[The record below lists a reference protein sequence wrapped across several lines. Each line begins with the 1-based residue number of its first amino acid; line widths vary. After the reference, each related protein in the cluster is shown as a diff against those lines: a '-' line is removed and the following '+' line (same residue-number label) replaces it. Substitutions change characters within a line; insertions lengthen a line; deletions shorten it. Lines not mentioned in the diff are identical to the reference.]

1 MIGFVKKFDDKKIM
15 SFKVTDNKLLKKYTQ
30 MWKKV
35 KDLLNTKFDSEPVYD
50 DNDENITTKIKIYG
64 DKVNTNFH
72 SKKIP
77 KEKTASKCLLLIM
90 LDSVVKVMKRYRSQ
104 TLLEEFT
111 YEIKKTK
118 IESFINDELDASSS
132 DDETDNGSDN
142 ETESDFDN
150 EFEKSDNNFDDE
162 SDG

>member
-1 MIGFVKKFDDKKIM
+1 M

-77 KEKTASKCLLLIM
+77 K
-90 LDSVVKVMKRYRSQ
+90 
-104 TLLEEFT
+104 
-111 YEIKKTK
+111 KKLHL
-118 IESFINDELDASSS
+118 NVCY
-132 DDETDNGSDN
+132 
-142 ETESDFDN
+142 
-150 EFEKSDNNFDDE
+150 
-162 SDG
+162 